1 MIRQLCAGFI
11 LVLIASTLAHAGMV
25 SVARSKVNMREGPG
39 RKYTILWELGQ
50 GYPLRV
56 IERKGNWLKV
66 KDFENDS
73 GWVLGKLVNKKP
85 HVVVKKE
92 RINMRSG
99 PGVTY
104 KIVGGSAYGEVLR
117 TMRHDKGWVRVEH
130 DNGVTGWVRKD
141 LVWGW

>member
-1 MIRQLCAGFI
+1 MIRQLCAGFVI
-11 LVLIASTLAHAGMV
+11 VLIASTLAHAGMV

-39 RKYTILWELGQ
+39 RKYTVLWELAQ
-50 GYPLRV
+50 GYPLQI
-56 IERKGNWLKV
+56 IERKGDWLKV

-92 RINMRSG
+92 RINIRSG
-99 PGVTY
+99 PGVTH
-104 KIVGGSAYGEVLR
+104 KIVGKAVYGQVMHTL
-117 TMRHDKGWVRVEH
+117 THGQGWVRVKNES
-130 DNGVTGWVRKD
+130 GLAGWVRKD